1 MSLPRALA
9 VLAGL
14 MLVWGLSI
22 PATKIALADFPPLTL
37 TAARYLAAVPC
48 FAVFM
53 RFRPLPP
60 WGDLAAMMGLGLL
73 GIVAGQILQAVG
85 VAWTAASVAT
95 MLSATSP
102 MFIALFAAIFLKQRV
117 RARHLAGM
125 AVALAGVATVVWS
138 GDPLAGSSMLGN
150 ALVLGSTASIAAYYV
165 LATGLIGRH
174 GVIAVGGWSGLFGTA
189 FLLPAAWW
197 EMREHAVTPHVGSVL
212 IVLYLGAL
220 VTVAGLYVWLT
231 MLRMVPAR
239 IAASTQSLQPIF
251 GIGGA
256 TLLVG
261 EALTARFVAGA
272 ALVLVGIA
280 VTVVPERK

>member
-1 MSLPRALA
+1 
-9 VLAGL
+9 

-22 PATKIALADFPPLTL
+22 PATKIALVDFPPYTL
-37 TAARYLAAVPC
+37 TALRYVVAVPC

-60 WGDLAAMMGLGLL
+60 WRDLFAMLALGLL
-73 GIVAGQILQAVG
+73 GIVGGQILQALG

-102 MFIALFAAIFLKQRV
+102 MFIALFAAIFLKQQV

-125 AVALAGVATVVWS
+125 AVALAGVATVVWN

-150 ALVLGSTASIAAYYV
+150 ALVLCSTASIAAYYV

-174 GVIAVGGWSGLFGTA
+174 GVITVGGWSCLFGTV
-189 FLLPAAWW
+189 FLVPAAWW
-197 EMREHAVTPHVGSVL
+197 EMRDHVVTPHVGSVL

-231 MLRMVPAR
+231 MMRLVPAR
-239 IAASTQSLQPIF
+239 IAAATQSLQPIF

-261 EALTARFVAGA
+261 EALTARFVIGA

-280 VTVVPERK
+280 VTVVPERR